1 MTRLVVFCLFLVGL
15 AAVMNLRDYSTIE
28 VDNSRFDYE
37 KKKAEHEAHVKERK
51 ELEMQ
56 YAEAIKP
63 KVVSDEVV
71 VEFKPLVELTSPQL
85 ERGHALYK
93 QCIVCHAKDGSGKQA
108 NKAPKI
114 GGQMAWYL
122 EKQLKDMKDLI
133 RNNKNMAPIVKRLS
147 YEDIKDLAVYTS
159 KLPWNPKE
167 D

>member
-15 AAVMNLRDYSTIE
+15 AAIMNLSDYSTIK
-28 VDNSRFDYE
+28 VDNSRFDYD
-37 KKKAEHEAHVKERK
+37 KRKAEHEAHVKEK
-51 ELEMQ
+51 LELEKQ

-63 KVVSDEVV
+63 KIISDDVVIEI
-71 VEFKPLVELTSPQL
+71 KPLVELTSPQL

-93 QCIVCHAKDGSGKQA
+93 QCIACHGVDGSGKSA

-114 GGQMAWYL
+114 GGQMTWYL

-133 RNNKNMAPIVKRLS
+133 RINKNMAPIVKKLS
-147 YEDIKDLAVYTS
+147 YEDIKDVAVYTS